1 MLLNHPRQKE
11 THQAAPVRMENLDG
25 TKVSLPIIIE
35 VRKITQKVMTLWK
48 RNSLQITN
56 IIFFLIYFDRLTDN
70 KHK

>member
-25 TKVSLPIIIE
+25 AKVSLPIIIE

-48 RNSLQITN
+48 KK
-56 IIFFLIYFDRLTDN
+56 IITDN
-70 KHK
+70 KHNFFFFF

>member
-48 RNSLQITN
+48 KKFI
-56 IIFFLIYFDRLTDN
+56 TDN
-70 KHK
+70 KHNFFFFFDRLIDNKHK

>member
-1 MLLNHPRQKE
+1 
-11 THQAAPVRMENLDG
+11 MENLDG

-48 RNSLQITN
+48 KNSLQITN
-56 IIFFLIYFDRLTDN
+56 IYIFFWDRLTDN

>member
-48 RNSLQITN
+48 KKFI
-56 IIFFLIYFDRLTDN
+56 TDN
-70 KHK
+70 KHNFIFFG

>member
-35 VRKITQKVMTLWK
+35 VRTITQKAMTLWK
-48 RNSLQITN
+48 KKNSLQITN
-56 IIFFLIYFDRLTDN
+56 IYIFFWDRLTDN